1 MTEQNFDVVVIGA
14 GPGGYVAAIRAAQ
27 LGLKVACVEKRKTLG
42 GTCLNVGCIPSKAL
56 LEISHKFHDAE
67 HQFEKLGISTSQP
80 KIDVKKLLQ
89 NKNEIVSGL
98 TQGIAGL
105 LKKNKVTSIS
115 GTAKFLDKNSIEVT
129 ADIDESE
136 DRIPLS
142 RGFERKENDLNGHFQ
157 REESTRQRDD
167 GGSKKIKISAKNF
180 IIATGSEVTKLPGV
194 EIDEKVIVSS
204 TGALDLEKVPQKM
217 IVIGAGVI
225 GLELGSVWGRFGAE
239 IEVIEY
245 LDKITPTMDAE
256 VSRNFQ
262 RILEKQGF
270 KFRLATKVLAVRKE
284 KKSATVEIESV
295 IDGKKETLSADV
307 VLVAIGRR
315 PNTENLGLENAGV
328 KVNARGF
335 IENNHLRTNVENIFV
350 VGDVTTGAMLAHKAE
365 DEGVAAAEIIA
376 GQAGHVNYDCI
387 PSVVYTYPEIAS
399 VGKTEE
405 ELKAA
410 GIAYKVG
417 KFSMMAN
424 SRARATFDE
433 QGFVKIL
440 SCAKT
445 DRILGAHIIGR
456 EAGNTIHEI
465 VVAMEFGGSAEDVAR
480 TCHAHP
486 TYNEAVKEAAL
497 AVDKR
502 AIHS

>member
-1 MTEQNFDVVVIGA
+1 MSEQNFDLVVIGA

-27 LGLKVACVEKRKTLG
+27 LGLKTACVEKRKTLG

-56 LEISHKFHDAE
+56 LEVSHKFHDAT
-67 HQFEKLGISTSQP
+67 HQFEKLGIMFPLSRGSESTRQRDDGGVENQFSKP
-80 KIDVKKLLQ
+80 KIDVKKLIA

-98 TQGIAGL
+98 TGGIAGL
-105 LKKNKVTSIS
+105 FKKNKVTSLE
-115 GTAKFLDKNSIEVT
+115 GAAKFLDRNTIEIT
-129 ADIDESE
+129 KTD
-136 DRIPLS
+136 
-142 RGFERKENDLNGHFQ
+142 
-157 REESTRQRDD
+157 
-167 GGSKKIKISAKNF
+167 GSKEKISAKNF
-180 IIATGSEVTKLPGV
+180 IIATGSEVTNLPGV

-204 TGALDLEKVPQKM
+204 TGALDLEKVPGKM
-217 IVIGAGVI
+217 IIIGAGVI
-225 GLELGSVWGRFGAE
+225 GLEMASVWGRFGAE

-245 LDKITPTMDAE
+245 LDKITPAMDAE

-270 KFRLATKVLAVRKE
+270 KFRLSSKVVSVKKDKKGAKE
-284 KKSATVEIESV
+284 NVLVEIESV
-295 IDGKKETLSADV
+295 VDGKKETLTADV

-315 PNTENLGLENAGV
+315 PNTENLGLENVGI
-328 KVNARGF
+328 KLNPRGF
-335 IENNHLRTNVENIFV
+335 IENNHLRSSVENIFV
-350 VGDVTTGAMLAHKAE
+350 IGDVTTGPMLAHKAE
-365 DEGVAAAEIIA
+365 DEGMAVAEIIA
-376 GQAGHVNYDCI
+376 GQKGHVNYDVI
-387 PSVVYTYPEIAS
+387 PNVIYTYPEVAS

-424 SRARATFDE
+424 SRARATSDD

-440 SCAKT
+440 ADAKT
-445 DRILGAHIIGR
+445 DRVLGAHIIAR
-456 EAGNTIHEI
+456 EAGNTIHE
-465 VVAMEFGGSAEDVAR
+465 VVMAMEFGGSSEDIAR

-502 AIHS
+502 QIHS

>member
-1 MTEQNFDVVVIGA
+1 MTQQNFDVVIIGG

-27 LGLKVACVEKRKTLG
+27 LGLKTACVEKRKSLG

-56 LEISHKFHDAE
+56 LEISHKYHDAA
-67 HQFEKLGISTSQP
+67 HQFEKLGIEVSKP
-80 KIDVKKLLQ
+80 KIDVKKLLS
-89 NKNEIVSGL
+89 NKNDIIAGL
-98 TQGIAGL
+98 TGGIAGL
-105 LKKNKVTSIS
+105 FKKNKVTHVL
-115 GTAKFLDKNSIEVT
+115 GHAKFVNKNEIEVT
-129 ADIDESE
+129 KE
-136 DRIPLS
+136 D
-142 RGFERKENDLNGHFQ
+142 
-157 REESTRQRDD
+157 
-167 GGSKKIKISAKNF
+167 GSKEKISAKNF
-180 IIATGSEVTKLPGV
+180 VIATGSEVTKLPGV

-204 TGALDLEKVPQKM
+204 TGALDLEVVPKKM

-245 LDKITPTMDAE
+245 LDKITPAMDAE

-270 KFRLATKVLAVRKE
+270 KFRLSTKVVSV
-284 KKSATVEIESV
+284 KKDKNGATVEIEPAA
-295 IDGKKETLSADV
+295 GGAKETLNADV
-307 VLVAIGRR
+307 VLVAIGRK
-315 PNTENLGLENAGV
+315 PNTENLGLENVGI
-328 KVNARGF
+328 KTNQRGF
-335 IENNHLRTNVENIFV
+335 IENHHLKTNVENIYV
-350 VGDVTTGAMLAHKAE
+350 IGDVTTGPMLAHKAE
-365 DEGVAAAEIIA
+365 DEGVAVAEIIA
-376 GQAGHVNYDCI
+376 GQAGHVNYDVI
-387 PSVVYTYPEIAS
+387 PNVIYTYPEIAS

-410 GIAYKVG
+410 GVEYKVG
-417 KFSMMAN
+417 KFTMMAN
-424 SRARATFDE
+424 SRARATFDD

-440 SCAKT
+440 ACAKS
-445 DRILGAHIIGR
+445 DRILGAHIIAR
-456 EAGNTIHEI
+456 EAGNTIHEV
-465 VVAMEFGGSAEDVAR
+465 VVAMEFGGSAEDIAR